1 MIVVGHLAS
10 CLILNEITSVQ
21 FSKVYILM
29 VDGAMA
35 PISFSVFLNSFSLVK
50 SFVDFYVFIIISC
63 L

>member
-1 MIVVGHLAS
+1 MIIVGHLAS

-35 PISFSVFLNSFSLVK
+35 PISFSEQFFIGEVF
-50 SFVDFYVFIIISC
+50 C
-63 L
+63 